1 MRKTSFKKSIQRIFL
16 TFTLVFCLV
25 SMLNAQWVSP
35 GNGTTYTLPD
45 LVSVSNGAVT
55 NDGTVFSFNSDITIS
70 ANDVLKIDDQVTRID
85 AVGVLI
91 TINGSM
97 VCTNATRVGIYGSM
111 TQSQQFSMRFE
122 NATNCKLKTLYFSDG
137 CGIKLI
143 ESDVDFIDCKFV
155 YFTCDYANAVIDFMN
170 CNPLIEDCYFLR
182 NEGAAISSP
191 ANGQGSPRI
200 LNNVLEE
207 NVTSNINSPQINLGP
222 GAEDTIYIVGNE
234 IDDDWATHRVG
245 GISIADLMG
254 TGSTKVL
261 VKDNVVKNGRYGYN
275 QQGLTI
281 SSIIERNQ
289 FIDNHFE
296 DNPMNGGSGISIYG
310 MDGNNKATLRSNII
324 TGNLW
329 GITAIYAFDID
340 LGTEDDWEYNQIH
353 DNGNGGVTYDLYN
366 NSACDIMAVGNNWG
380 TSNMRLIEA
389 HIVHQNDDPSLG
401 LVTYVPFIDVD
412 GVNESN
418 TLAFEISP
426 NPVSNG
432 NFTLTLEKAIPSVV
446 MIYNVNGQI
455 VKSQQ
460 IDNLIN
466 IVNIETLESGVYFVE
481 VRNAEERIVKKII
494 IK

>member
-1 MRKTSFKKSIQRIFL
+1 MKRILLIPLFL
-16 TFTLVFCLV
+16 LFSLTL
-25 SMLNAQWVSP
+25 LNAQWVSP

-45 LVSVSNGAVT
+45 LVNISNGAVT
-55 NDGTVFSFNSDITIS
+55 NTGTVFSFNSDITIS
-70 ANDVLKIDDQVTRID
+70 QNDVLKIDNQVTRID

-91 TINGSM
+91 TINGSV
-97 VCTNATRVGIYGSM
+97 VCTNTTRVGIYGSM
-111 TQSQQFSMRFE
+111 TQQFSMRFE
-122 NATNCKLKTLYFSDG
+122 NATDCELKTLYFSDG
-137 CGIKLI
+137 CGIKVI

-155 YFTCDYANAVIDFMN
+155 YFTRDYSNAVIDFMN

-200 LNNVLEE
+200 LNNRLEE
-207 NVTSNINSPQINLGP
+207 NVTSDINSPQINLGP

-234 IDDDWATHRVG
+234 IDDDYATHRVG

-261 VKDNVVKNGRYGYN
+261 LRDNRVINGRYGYN

-310 MDGNNKATLRSNII
+310 MNENNKAVLRGNII

-329 GITAIYAFDID
+329 GITAINAFDID
-340 LGTEDDWEYNQIH
+340 LGTEDDWGNNQIH
-353 DNGNGGVTYDLYN
+353 DNGNGGVVYDLYN

-380 TSNMRLIEA
+380 TSNVRLIED
-389 HIVHQNDDPSLG
+389 HIVHQNDDPNLG
-401 LVTYVPFIDVD
+401 LVTFVPFIDVD

-418 TLAFEISP
+418 TLCFEVSP

-432 NFTLTLEKAIPSVV
+432 HFTLTLEKAMPSEAV
-446 MIYNVNGQI
+446 IYNVNGQI
-455 VKSQQ
+455 VKSQY
-460 IDNLIN
+460 IDNS
-466 IVNIETLESGVYFVE
+466 VNIINVEALESGVYFV
-481 VRNAEERIVKKII
+481 VVQNAEGKVVKKII

>member
-1 MRKTSFKKSIQRIFL
+1 MKKLLLISAL
-16 TFTLVFCLV
+16 LLVFGLTTY
-25 SMLNAQWVSP
+25 AQWVSP

-45 LVSVSNGAVT
+45 LVNVSNGAVT
-55 NDGTVFSFNSDITIS
+55 NTGTVFSFNSDITIS
-70 ANDVLKIDDQVTRID
+70 TNDVLKIDNQVTRID

-97 VCTNATRVGIYGSM
+97 VCTNAARVGIYGSM
-111 TQSQQFSMRFE
+111 NPNQQFSMRFE
-122 NATNCKLKTLYFSDG
+122 NATNCELKTLYFSDG
-137 CGIKLI
+137 CGIKVI

-200 LNNVLEE
+200 LNNRLEE
-207 NVTSNINSPQINLGP
+207 NVTSDINSPQINLGP

-234 IDDDWATHRVG
+234 IDDDYATHRVG
-245 GISIADLMG
+245 GISVADLMG

-261 VKDNVVKNGRYGYN
+261 LRDNKIINGRYGYN

-310 MDGNNKATLRSNII
+310 MNENNKAVLRGNII

-329 GITAIYAFDID
+329 GITAINAFDID
-340 LGTEDDWEYNQIH
+340 LGTEEDWGNNQIH
-353 DNGNGGVTYDLYN
+353 DNGNGGVIYDLYN

-380 TSNMRLIEA
+380 TSHASEIEE
-389 HIVHQNDDPSLG
+389 HIVHQYDNPSYG
-401 LVTYVPFIDVD
+401 LVSYIPFVD
-412 GVNESN
+412 FDEVNENN
-418 TLAFEISP
+418 TMDFAIWP

-432 NFTLTLEKAIPSVV
+432 LFSLVLDEATPSEVV
-446 MIYNVNGQI
+446 IFNLNGQE
-455 VKSQQ
+455 VLSQQ
-460 IDNLIN
+460 IENKVNTIN
-466 IVNIETLESGVYFVE
+466 VNSLESGVYLVE
-481 VRNAEERIVKKII
+481 VKYADKKMVKRII

>member
-1 MRKTSFKKSIQRIFL
+1 MKKLLIISALLLAFGLTMR
-16 TFTLVFCLV
+16 
-25 SMLNAQWVSP
+25 AQWVSP

-55 NDGTVFSFNSDITIS
+55 NEGTVFSFNSDITIS
-70 ANDVLKIDDQVTRID
+70 ANDVLKIDNQVTRIN

-91 TINGSM
+91 TVNGSM
-97 VCTNATRVGIYGSM
+97 TCTNAARVGIYGDM
-111 TQSQQFSMRFE
+111 GQNQQFSMRFE
-122 NATNCKLKTLYFSDG
+122 NAIDCQLKTLYFSDG
-137 CGIKLI
+137 CGIKVI
-143 ESDVDFIDCKFV
+143 ESDVEFVDCKFV
-155 YFTCDYANAVIDFMN
+155 YFTCNYANAVIDFMN

-200 LNNVLEE
+200 LNNQLEE

-222 GAEDTIYIVGNE
+222 GAEDTIYIVGND
-234 IDDDWATHRVG
+234 IDDDYATHRVG
-245 GISIADLMG
+245 GISVADLMG

-281 SSIIERNQ
+281 SSVIERNQ

-310 MDGNNKATLRSNII
+310 MDGNNKAVLRGNII

-329 GITAIYAFDID
+329 GITAINAFDID
-340 LGTEDDWEYNQIH
+340 LGTEEDWGNNQIH
-353 DNGNGGVTYDLYN
+353 DNGNGGVIYDLYN

-380 TSNMRLIEA
+380 TSHASEIEE
-389 HIVHQNDDPSLG
+389 HIVHQYDNPSYG
-401 LVTYVPFIDVD
+401 LVTFIPFVGDDEVYENKTMD
-412 GVNESN
+412 FAVW
-418 TLAFEISP
+418 P

-432 NFTLTLEKAIPSVV
+432 VFNLVLDETTPSEVV
-446 MIYNVNGQI
+446 IYNLNGQEI
-455 VKSQQ
+455 LLQHIENKV
-460 IDNLIN
+460 NTIN
-466 IVNIETLESGVYFVE
+466 VNSLESGVYLVE
-481 VRNAEERIVKKII
+481 VKNADKKMVKRII

>member
-1 MRKTSFKKSIQRIFL
+1 MKKLLIISALLLAFGLTMR
-16 TFTLVFCLV
+16 
-25 SMLNAQWVSP
+25 AQWVSP

-70 ANDVLKIDDQVTRID
+70 ANDVLKIDNQVTRID

-91 TINGSM
+91 TINGS
-97 VCTNATRVGIYGSM
+97 VICTNTARVGIYGSM
-111 TQSQQFSMRFE
+111 TPNQQFSMRFE
-122 NATNCKLKTLYFSDG
+122 NATDCKLKTLYFSDG
-137 CGIKLI
+137 CGIKVI

-170 CNPLIEDCYFLR
+170 CNPLVEDCYFLR

-200 LNNVLEE
+200 LNNCLEE

-222 GAEDTIYIVGNE
+222 GAEDTIYIIGNE
-234 IDDDWATHRVG
+234 IDDDYATHRVG
-245 GISIADLMG
+245 GISVADLMG

-261 VKDNVVKNGRYGYN
+261 LRNNKVINGRYGYN

-310 MDGNNKATLRSNII
+310 MNENNKAVLRGNII

-329 GITAIYAFDID
+329 GITAINAFDID
-340 LGTEDDWEYNQIH
+340 LGTEEDWGNNQIH
-353 DNGNGGVTYDLYN
+353 DNGNGGVIYDLYN
-366 NSACDIMAVGNNWG
+366 NSAYDIMAVGNNWG
-380 TSNMRLIEA
+380 TSHASEIEE
-389 HIVHQNDDPSLG
+389 HIVHQYDNPSYG
-401 LVTYVPFIDVD
+401 LVTYIPFIDFD
-412 GVNESN
+412 EVNEN
-418 TLAFEISP
+418 NAMDFAVWP
-426 NPVSNG
+426 NPVSYG
-432 NFTLTLEKAIPSVV
+432 NFTLTLKRVMPTEVV
-446 MIYNVNGQI
+446 IYNINGQI
-455 VKSQQ
+455 VKLQY
-460 IDNLIN
+460 IDNQIN
-466 IVNIETLESGVYFVE
+466 VINVESLESGTYFVE
-481 VRNAEERIVKKII
+481 IRNYDKKAVKKLVII
-494 IK
+494 

>member
-1 MRKTSFKKSIQRIFL
+1 MKKLLLISAL
-16 TFTLVFCLV
+16 LLVFGLTTY
-25 SMLNAQWVSP
+25 AQWVSP

-45 LVSVSNGAVT
+45 LVNVSNGAVT
-55 NDGTVFSFNSDITIS
+55 NTGTVFSFNSDITIS
-70 ANDVLKIDDQVTRID
+70 ANDVLKIDNQVTRID

-97 VCTNATRVGIYGSM
+97 VCTNAARVGIYGSM
-111 TQSQQFSMRFE
+111 NPNQQFSMRFE
-122 NATNCKLKTLYFSDG
+122 NATDCKLKTLYFSDG
-137 CGIKLI
+137 CGIKVI

-200 LNNVLEE
+200 LNNRLEE

-234 IDDDWATHRVG
+234 IDDDYATHRVG
-245 GISIADLMG
+245 GISVADLMG

-261 VKDNVVKNGRYGYN
+261 LRDNKVINGRYGYN

-310 MDGNNKATLRSNII
+310 MDGNNKAVLRSNII

-329 GITAIYAFDID
+329 GITAINAFDID
-340 LGTEDDWEYNQIH
+340 LGIEEDWGYNQIY
-353 DNGNGGVTYDLYN
+353 DNGNGGVIYDLYN

-380 TSNMRLIEA
+380 TSHASEIEE
-389 HIVHQNDDPSLG
+389 HIVHQYDNPSYG
-401 LVTYVPFIDVD
+401 MVTYIPFVD
-412 GVNESN
+412 FDEVNENN
-418 TLAFEISP
+418 TMDFAIWP

-432 NFTLTLEKAIPSVV
+432 LFSLVLDEATPSEVV
-446 MIYNVNGQI
+446 IFNLNGQEVLSQHIENKVNTINVN
-455 VKSQQ
+455 S
-460 IDNLIN
+460 
-466 IVNIETLESGVYFVE
+466 LESGVYLVE
-481 VRNAEERIVKKII
+481 VKNTKKTMVDRII

>member
-1 MRKTSFKKSIQRIFL
+1 MKKLLLISAL
-16 TFTLVFCLV
+16 LLVFGLTTY
-25 SMLNAQWVSP
+25 AQWVSP

-45 LVSVSNGAVT
+45 LVNVSNGAVT
-55 NDGTVFSFNSDITIS
+55 NTGTVFSFNSDITIS
-70 ANDVLKIDDQVTRID
+70 TNDVLKIDNQVTRID

-97 VCTNATRVGIYGSM
+97 VCTNAARVGIYGSM
-111 TQSQQFSMRFE
+111 TQNQQFSMRFE
-122 NATNCKLKTLYFSDG
+122 NATDCELKTLYFSDG
-137 CGIKLI
+137 CGIKVI

-200 LNNVLEE
+200 LNNRLEE
-207 NVTSNINSPQINLGP
+207 NVTSDINSPQINLGP
-222 GAEDTIYIVGNE
+222 GAEDTIYIVGND
-234 IDDDWATHRVG
+234 IDDDYATHRVG
-245 GISIADLMG
+245 GISVADLMG

-281 SSIIERNQ
+281 SSVIERNQ

-310 MDGNNKATLRSNII
+310 MDGNNKAVLRGNII

-329 GITAIYAFDID
+329 GITAINAFDID
-340 LGTEDDWEYNQIH
+340 LGTEEDWGYNQIY
-353 DNGNGGVTYDLYN
+353 DNGNGGVIYDLYN

-380 TSNMRLIEA
+380 TSHASEIEE
-389 HIVHQNDDPSLG
+389 HIVHQYDNPSYG
-401 LVTYVPFIDVD
+401 LVTYIPFIDFD
-412 GVNESN
+412 EVNENN
-418 TLAFEISP
+418 TMDFTIWP

-432 NFTLTLEKAIPSVV
+432 LFSLVLDETTPSEVV
-446 MIYNVNGQI
+446 IFNLNGQE
-455 VKSQQ
+455 VLSQH
-460 IDNLIN
+460 IENK
-466 IVNIETLESGVYFVE
+466 VNTIHLNALESGVYLVE
-481 VRNAEERIVKKII
+481 VKNADKKIVKRII